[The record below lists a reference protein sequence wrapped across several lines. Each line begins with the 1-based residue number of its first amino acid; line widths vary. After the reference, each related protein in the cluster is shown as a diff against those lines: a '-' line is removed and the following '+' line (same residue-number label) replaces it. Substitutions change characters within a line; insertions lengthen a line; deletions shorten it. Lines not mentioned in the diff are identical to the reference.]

1 MKTKSFLSC
10 WPGPWLSVLVLFLSS
25 HFVSASPEDSPAITS
40 VRLEGT
46 NVVVT
51 AQVPPGIQRVTL
63 ECRGR
68 LGAGSWEPR
77 ALTRLNGSGGEVTF
91 RVPRAPTLEVLR
103 VRADNQ
109 EPLPAAFYTG
119 TNLFAGQPVSSGNLS
134 AVFDVG
140 PTALPGADPKA
151 GAPSRDVVESDIWKL
166 NGDTLY
172 FFNQYRGLQVI
183 DISAP
188 DSAAVKGVL
197 PIPAAGEQMYL
208 LDAKHVVL
216 LARDGC
222 GWWGGDSESRV
233 LIVDVS
239 GAEPKVAA
247 SLPVKGNIQESRLV
261 GTALYVASETL
272 RSLNSNSWEWG
283 TMVSSFDLSAP
294 EAPVSKDNLWF
305 SGYGNVIAVTDV
317 FLFVAVA
324 SPKDYWRSI
333 VHCLDITAPNGVM
346 NETASISTA
355 GRVNDKFKMS
365 WAS

>member
-151 GAPSRDVVESDIWKL
+151 GAPSRDVVESDIWKTS
-166 NGDTLY
+166 GDTLY

-197 PIPAAGEQMYL
+197 PLPAAGEQMYL
-208 LDAKHVVL
+208 LDSNHVVL
-216 LARDGC
+216 LAQNGC

-233 LIVDVS
+233 LIVNVS
-239 GAEPKVAA
+239 GVPKIVA
-247 SLPVKGNIQESRLV
+247 SLPVSGMIQESRLV
-261 GTALYVASETL
+261 GTALYVAHETYL
-272 RSLNSNSWEWG
+272 KKPIPTGELVWEW
-283 TMVSSFDLSAP
+283 
-294 EAPVSKDNLWF
+294 
-305 SGYGNVIAVTDV
+305 
-317 FLFVAVA
+317 
-324 SPKDYWRSI
+324 
-333 VHCLDITAPNGVM
+333 
-346 NETASISTA
+346 
-355 GRVNDKFKMS
+355 
-365 WAS
+365 

>member
-140 PTALPGADPKA
+140 PTAL
-151 GAPSRDVVESDIWKL
+151 APIR
-166 NGDTLY
+166 
-172 FFNQYRGLQVI
+172 R
-183 DISAP
+183 
-188 DSAAVKGVL
+188 
-197 PIPAAGEQMYL
+197 
-208 LDAKHVVL
+208 
-216 LARDGC
+216 LARLRATL
-222 GWWGGDSESRV
+222 SSRT
-233 LIVDVS
+233 S
-239 GAEPKVAA
+239 GRRAATRFTFSTNTAA
-247 SLPVKGNIQESRLV
+247 SRSSTSR
-261 GTALYVASETL
+261 
-272 RSLNSNSWEWG
+272 RR
-283 TMVSSFDLSAP
+283 
-294 EAPVSKDNLWF
+294 
-305 SGYGNVIAVTDV
+305 I
-317 FLFVAVA
+317 
-324 SPKDYWRSI
+324 RQ
-333 VHCLDITAPNGVM
+333 
-346 NETASISTA
+346 
-355 GRVNDKFKMS
+355 R
-365 WAS
+365 